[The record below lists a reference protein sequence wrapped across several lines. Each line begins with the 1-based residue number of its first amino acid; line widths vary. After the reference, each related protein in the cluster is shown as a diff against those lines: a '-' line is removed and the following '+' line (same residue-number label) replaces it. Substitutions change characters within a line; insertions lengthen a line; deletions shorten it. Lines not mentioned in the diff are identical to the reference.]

1 MTAEV
6 VGFWLVGAVLVVGS
20 LGVVLSRNL
29 FHAAVLYLPIAL
41 VATGAIFWLLESPF
55 LFGVQLLLYAG
66 GVVTIVVFAIMLTE
80 RLVRASIRQSSR
92 FVFNGAVLAAAVFVG
107 VVGFVVQ
114 RAAPPASRWWHS
126 AARSSAPSAPPC
138 SCSQYCWSLPC
149 SARSTSRERKIR
161 VPLPA
166 YLILAALVFAIGLFG
181 VLTRRNAVGILLGI
195 ELMLNAVNINL
206 VAFSRFRADIGG
218 LVFTMLTIAITVAE
232 VAVGLAIVI
241 AIFRVRRTI
250 EADHLDLLRG

>member
-6 VGFWLVGAVLVVGS
+6 VGFWLVGAILVVGS

-80 RLVRASIRQSSR
+80 RLVGASIRQSSR

-107 VVGFVVQ
+107 VTGFVVQ
-114 RAAPPASRWWHS
+114 RAAPT
-126 AARSSAPSAPPC
+126 APP
-138 SCSQYCWSLPC
+138 P
-149 SARSTSRERKIR
+149 
-161 VPLPA
+161 PA
-166 YLILAALVFAIGLFG
+166 GEQMVLLGRALVGPFG
-181 VLTRRNAVGILLGI
+181 VALQLLAVLLVVALLGA
-195 ELMLNAVNINL
+195 LYFA
-206 VAFSRFRADIGG
+206 
-218 LVFTMLTIAITVAE
+218 
-232 VAVGLAIVI
+232 
-241 AIFRVRRTI
+241 RT
-250 EADHLDLLRG
+250 ED